1 MNAPDGTQ
9 SLLNDPVEAGRL
21 ACLQCFQPADVQKL
35 GYDDL
40 LAAQTLL
47 GHGLK
52 WGHWQ
57 TPKELAPGLLNTS
70 IREINLA
77 GRLRQYLAKE
87 GVTDVAD
94 TLLEEGVSTL
104 TQLGVLLRLVPAGT
118 GATKVGRALKPYS
131 IAQALYGYLPLIAA
145 RAIRRKAES
154 VGATSGLF
162 CYLTDKDLQ
171 AFEAENRTRIE
182 LNRLYTLASRGQ
194 WYDVPPPP
202 EATQTTDP
210 SRAPVNRPTEDNSVP
225 HPPLPDAWLEEIGP
239 RVLWMVQDLGPP
251 LLHLLETLPESM
263 KRFDWSLTGKTIA
276 LNIRPLI
283 ATHLE
288 EHPWLDR
295 AGRPLTP
302 PFALNIGTS
311 RFGADPLE
319 WPPRTY
325 EHIVRLSMGLQ
336 RSHFFINLLVCA
348 GRVGEVATQK
358 RNCVSVERDGEG
370 YLNRYTYKLSPNFQ
384 GDKHQ
389 SPAPPILQTCLG
401 QQARLAAAFDHL
413 PHSTE
418 AGKMP
423 EAARFGEALWVSI
436 GPGKTGE
443 NAQVNFYKALQS
455 LARTL
460 GVNSK
465 PGGKNVHPHRF
476 RKTIGRLAG
485 VALFN
490 SPLVL
495 KRLFGHKSIE
505 MTLHY
510 ILCDLDIREEAEK
523 VLRELRI
530 MHCAEALEE
539 IHHAIAN
546 GLPLPGN
553 GGAGAGRLV
562 AAVQNQEAHLKQTG
576 HVWTDGSAYE
586 LACLLTGQG
595 KGWRLI
601 NANIVCS
608 KDWVCSKPHRHKE
621 LEVDKPKCD
630 PGCTNRVVLA
640 RRRRDTELNAEQYLD
655 IARQAQAD
663 GLLLV
668 MAHAMDNLRD
678 ELGYFAD
685 LREKY
690 LAMPDV
696 QAMFA
701 LCEDTDEPVA
711 SDNAEALA

>member
-1 MNAPDGTQ
+1 MTAPDETQ
-9 SLLNDPVEAGRL
+9 SLLNDQVEAGRL
-21 ACLQCFQPADVQKL
+21 ACLQRFKPADVQKL
-35 GYDDL
+35 GYEDL

-57 TPKELAPGLLNTS
+57 TSKALASGLLNTS

-87 GVTDVAD
+87 GITDVAD
-94 TLLEEGVSTL
+94 ALLEEGVSTL

-118 GATKVGRALKPYS
+118 GATKVSRALKPCS
-131 IAQALYGYLPLIAA
+131 IAQALYGYLPLIVA
-145 RAIRRKAES
+145 RAIRRKAEN

-162 CYLTDKDLQ
+162 YHLTDIDLR

-182 LNRLYTLASRGQ
+182 LSRLYTLASRGQ
-194 WYDVPPPP
+194 WYDVPQPPD
-202 EATQTTDP
+202 ATQTTDP
-210 SRAPVNRPTEDNSVP
+210 SRATGNRPPEDISAP
-225 HPPLPDAWLEEIGP
+225 YLPLPDAWLEEIGP
-239 RVLWMVQDLGPP
+239 RVLWMVLDLGPS
-251 LLHLLETLPESM
+251 LLHLLEALPKSM
-263 KRFDWSLTGKTIA
+263 KRFDWSRSSNTIA

-295 AGRPLTP
+295 AGRPLMP
-302 PFALNIGTS
+302 PFALTTATGK
-311 RFGADPLE
+311 FGADILE

-336 RSHFFINLLVCA
+336 TSHLFINLLVCA
-348 GRVGEVATQK
+348 GRIGEVATQK
-358 RNCVSVERDGEG
+358 RNCVSIERDGDG
-370 YLNRYTYKLSPNFQ
+370 YLNRYTYKLSSYFQ
-384 GDKHQ
+384 GDEHQ

-413 PHSTE
+413 PRSTRS
-418 AGKMP
+418 GKMP
-423 EAARFGEALWVSI
+423 EAARFGDALWVSI
-436 GPGKTGE
+436 GGGKTSE
-443 NAQVNFYKALQS
+443 NAQINFNKALQS
-455 LARTL
+455 LASTL
-460 GVNSK
+460 GVNPK

-510 ILCDLDIREEAEK
+510 ILCDLGIREEAEK

-530 MHCAEALEE
+530 MHCAEALKE

-562 AAVQNQEAHLKQTG
+562 AAVQNQEAHLKQRG
-576 HVWTDGSAYE
+576 RVWTDGSAYE

-608 KDWVCSKPHRHKE
+608 KDWICSKPHRHKE
-621 LEVDKPKCD
+621 LEVDRPRCD

-640 RRRRDTELNAEQYLD
+640 RRRRDTELNIEQYLD
-655 IARQAQAD
+655 IARQALAD

-685 LREKY
+685 LREKH

-711 SDNAEALA
+711 SEIAETLA